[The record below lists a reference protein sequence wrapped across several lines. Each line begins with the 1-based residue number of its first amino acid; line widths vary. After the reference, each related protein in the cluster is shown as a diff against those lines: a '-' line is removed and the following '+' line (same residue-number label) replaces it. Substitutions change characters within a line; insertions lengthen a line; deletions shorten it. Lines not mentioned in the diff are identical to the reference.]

1 MKVIYFLILS
11 FLFFGCQDNS
21 SIIETK
27 TDYGK
32 NSPQDN
38 AKAKVLFKK
47 CQPCHGMKAELHA
60 LRRSDIIAYYK
71 KDDIIDALKAYQK
84 GKRDRHRFG
93 YLMKGIVSDLSDYQI
108 NILADYISQF
118 NNSTK

>member
-1 MKVIYFLILS
+1 MKVIYLTILLLS
-11 FLFFGCQDNS
+11 LFGCQNNS
-21 SIIETK
+21 STSATK
-27 TDYGK
+27 TDYGE

-38 AKAKVLFKK
+38 AKAKILFTK

-84 GKRDRHRFG
+84 GKRERHRFG

-118 NNSTK
+118 NKSTK